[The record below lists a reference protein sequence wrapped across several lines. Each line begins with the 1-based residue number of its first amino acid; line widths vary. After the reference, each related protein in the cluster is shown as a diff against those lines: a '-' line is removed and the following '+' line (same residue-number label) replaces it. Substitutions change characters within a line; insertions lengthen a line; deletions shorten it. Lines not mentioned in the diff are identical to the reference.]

1 MCLTLVSQIQL
12 QQRDINIYLFLTNT
26 YPYFIAN
33 QYCRN
38 VSEWINRR
46 DLLYLSLPAVDAV
59 EGFIIGD
66 VIDKYGSMSTSE
78 VTLHIVITHQ
88 LAENLALQIIWS
100 LLIPPSQY
108 KHNCTMN
115 VPDLKGANLQ
125 NIGEFKIHF

>member
-1 MCLTLVSQIQL
+1 M
-12 QQRDINIYLFLTNT
+12 
-26 YPYFIAN
+26 
-33 QYCRN
+33 
-38 VSEWINRR
+38 SEWINGG
-46 DLLYLSLPAVDAV
+46 DLLYLSLPAIDAV
-59 EGFIIGD
+59 KGFIIGD

-88 LAENLALQIIWS
+88 LAGNLALQIIRG

-125 NIGEFKIHF
+125 MVNLTLKISTLLIRMQFACIVYANEAI